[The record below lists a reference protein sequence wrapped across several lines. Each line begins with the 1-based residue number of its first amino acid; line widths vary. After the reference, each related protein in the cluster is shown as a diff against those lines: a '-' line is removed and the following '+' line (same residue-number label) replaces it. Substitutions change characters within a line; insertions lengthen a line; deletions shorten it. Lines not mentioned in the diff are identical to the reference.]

1 MVWTGS
7 CDVNLSICRIRV
19 CKTFLKNNHL
29 EYRTGTSGIYT
40 VLEFIE
46 EFGNNLKKHCGP
58 SVSKFWVSLKN
69 PLNTEVLMASKEVG
83 LEVKA

>member
-1 MVWTGS
+1 
-7 CDVNLSICRIRV
+7 
-19 CKTFLKNNHL
+19 L
-29 EYRTGTSGIYT
+29 EYRTGTLGIYT

-46 EFGNNLKKHCGP
+46 ECGNNLKKHCDP
-58 SVSKFWVSLKN
+58 SVSKFWVSFKK